1 MNSVLLALVLVVCST
16 SNHNCA
22 EPPPLVVYAP
32 ATQCRLML
40 AQSLARETKAHPDWV
55 VHEARCAPVA

>member
-1 MNSVLLALVLVVCST
+1 MSSVLLALVLVVCST
-16 SNHNCA
+16 STQKCA

-32 ATQCRLML
+32 AGTCQMML

-55 VHEARCAPVA
+55 VREARCAPVA